1 MSKLGLIAGGGG
13 LPLALA
19 DHCQQAGRPY
29 FVIRLRG
36 FADPALEHHPGAT
49 AGIAEIGRIIKLA
62 RDAECEAL
70 CFAGLVRR
78 PDFAALKP
86 DMRGLAWLPGAI
98 MAARN
103 GDEALLRFLMGEFEK
118 EGFVIEG
125 AHDVMGD
132 LALPAGALG
141 QIAPRDNH
149 AADIVKA
156 LTIARAIGALD
167 IGQAAIVCDGLVLAV
182 EAQEGTDALLRRV
195 AELPAELRGAPGRRK
210 GVLAKVAKPIQEER
224 VDLPTIGVAT
234 IEGADLAGLAGVV
247 GVSGKML
254 VVDRAAVVA
263 AADAAGLFVA
273 GVTDLP
279 A

>member
-1 MSKLGLIAGGGG
+1 MTKLGLIAGGGG

-19 DHCQQAGRPY
+19 DHCLEAGRPY

-36 FADPALEHHPGAT
+36 FADAALERHPGAT

-62 RDAECEAL
+62 RDADCETL

-86 DMRGLAWLPGAI
+86 DMRGLAWLPGA
-98 MAARN
+98 MLAARN

-118 EGFVIEG
+118 EGFLIEG
-125 AHDVMGD
+125 AHEVMGG

-141 QIAPRDNH
+141 TIVPRDEHNL
-149 AADIVKA
+149 DIAKA
-156 LTIARAIGALD
+156 LAIARAIGALD
-167 IGQAAIVCDGLVLAV
+167 IGQAAVVCDGLVLAV
-182 EAQEGTDALLRRV
+182 EAQEGTDGLLRRV

-234 IEGADLAGLAGVV
+234 IEGAARAGLAGVV
-247 GVSGKML
+247 GVSSKML
-254 VVDRAAVVA
+254 VVNRAAVVA

-273 GVTDLP
+273 GVTDSP